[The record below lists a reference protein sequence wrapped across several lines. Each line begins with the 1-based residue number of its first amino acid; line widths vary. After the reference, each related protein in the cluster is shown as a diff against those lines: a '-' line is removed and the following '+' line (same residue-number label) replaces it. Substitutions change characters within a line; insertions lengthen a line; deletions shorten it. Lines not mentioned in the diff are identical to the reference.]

1 LLRAVERNEI
11 PSNPSNVDSVMDVI
25 QPQFRTYVKQSY
37 PLIDIPTHASLI
49 KMSNIEKIKASM
61 IDLLDIDGLAQLSI
75 EGLNLL
81 ELV

>member
-1 LLRAVERNEI
+1 
-11 PSNPSNVDSVMDVI
+11 MDTACKAAR
-25 QPQFRTYVKQSY
+25 PK
-37 PLIDIPTHASLI
+37 LPTHASLI

>member
-1 LLRAVERNEI
+1 MTTDLMIDSFIFMLLLG
-11 PSNPSNVDSVMDVI
+11 
-25 QPQFRTYVKQSY
+25 
-37 PLIDIPTHASLI
+37 LIIWRFNWQTKLEKLSESQNFWGVNDSLI